1 LPTLPTGSRRGR
13 GWASVPLV
21 YSPRA
26 GLASG
31 ERHGLQ
37 LARGDPGLL
46 RLIPGCGET
55 KRLYRTHSLD
65 TLLNGWGLASPVGVR
80 EDLICDV
87 KHGLSPGRAVACRL
101 GFSLGRG
108 EGCWPADFGPRFC
121 LPSLAPA
128 SSLGKT
134 EDGDDATPK
143 PFGPRGNRGG
153 GPFPGFLGLPEGR
166 DLRLEE
172 GSPGVGRLTF
182 PRSFPAGQEFAL
194 HASETP

>member
-1 LPTLPTGSRRGR
+1 MPTLPTGSRRGR
-13 GWASVPLV
+13 EWASVPLV

-128 SSLGKT
+128 SSLGKSRT
-134 EDGDDATPK
+134 GTTPLRN
-143 PFGPRGNRGG
+143 PSDRGG
-153 GPFPGFLGLPEGR
+153 IAVVGPSLASWVSLR
-166 DLRLEE
+166 D
-172 GSPGVGRLTF
+172 
-182 PRSFPAGQEFAL
+182 
-194 HASETP
+194 ET